1 MPSPRYASAFS
12 SFTTICSGVCFENFL
27 MVIRSARPQAAGTT
41 QNNPLKTNGPKNP
54 DPSTQA
60 EIYPRLQET
69 INTELARLADG
80 KKSLFGYLSNL
91 EPEER
96 PTFGIPA
103 DDLPKYE
110 PQSTK
115 SDKTS
120 EQDGTEE
127 NTLFHKD
134 WIQDL

>member
-1 MPSPRYASAFS
+1 MPSPRSASAFS

-27 MVIRSARPQAAGTT
+27 MVIHSARPQAAGTT
-41 QNNPLKTNGPKNP
+41 QNNPLKTNGLKNP

-120 EQDGTEE
+120 EQDETEE